1 MTIEEILHGES
12 RNVEFKE
19 CLPEKSIKYM
29 KSVVAFANGRG
40 GRIIFGVQDDTLE
53 IVGINKDEVFQTMD
67 MITNA
72 ISDSCEPM
80 IIPDITLQEVE
91 GKTLI
96 VVEILPGK
104 QCPYYIKS
112 KGMKEGTYIR
122 SDRTTRVAD
131 DFILQDLILEGR
143 NSSFDQLPARGE
155 KVTEEEVFSLCK
167 TMTKYA
173 MRRCVSEE
181 EKKMIRPLTKNQ
193 LISWKLLIEKDGEL
207 LPSNGFCL
215 LAGKTLPDVMS
226 GIQCGV
232 FKGTTRAI
240 FVNNQKFEGSLM
252 EQIDLAYE
260 FVLRMI
266 RVGAKIDGVVRQD
279 IYEFPISTI
288 REMIC
293 NAICHRNFLEPSY
306 VQVALYD
313 DRLEVTSPGMLSRD
327 ITIERM
333 KEGYSKIQN
342 RGIARAFE
350 YMKIIEGWG
359 SGIPRMIQE
368 CREYGLR
375 ELELIDMNGAF
386 RINMYRNTPISAD
399 QIANQTEKTDQ
410 IANQTKKTNQTAKS
424 SSHLTKQEK
433 EIIEILKQKSEYNQK
448 ELAKELGWTTSKV
461 KYHMTRLVEQ
471 GVLVRKGSNRKGS
484 WIVNK
489 N

>member
-1 MTIEEILHGES
+1 MTIDEILHGES

-40 GRIIFGVQDDTLE
+40 GKIIFGVQDKTLE

-80 IIPDITLQEVE
+80 IIPDISLQEIE

-131 DFILQDLILEGR
+131 EFTLQDLILEGR
-143 NSSFDQLPARGE
+143 NVSFDQLPVRGE
-155 KVTEEEVFSLCK
+155 SVTEEEINALCK
-167 TMTKYA
+167 TMTEYA
-173 MRRCVSEE
+173 MKKCRSEE
-181 EKKMIRPLTKNQ
+181 EKKMIRPLTRNQ
-193 LISWKLLIEKDGEL
+193 LISWKLLFEKDNEFI
-207 LPSNGFCL
+207 PSNGYCL
-215 LAGKTLPDVMS
+215 LAGRPLPDVMS
-226 GIQCGV
+226 GVQCGV
-232 FKGTTRAI
+232 FKGTNRAV
-240 FVNNQKFEGSLM
+240 FVNSQKFEGSLM
-252 EQIDLAYE
+252 EQIDSAYD

-279 IYEFPISTI
+279 VYEFPIGTI

-293 NAICHRNFLEPSY
+293 NAVCHRNFLEPSY

-313 DRLEVTSPGMLSRD
+313 NRLEVTSPGMLSRD

-333 KEGYSKIQN
+333 KEGYSKVQN

-368 CREYGLR
+368 CKEYGLK

-386 RINMYRNTPISAD
+386 KINMYRNSPIS
-399 QIANQTEKTDQ
+399 TDQ
-410 IANQTKKTNQTAKS
+410 TTDQTDQTNQKTNLTDQMNVIKNKKENLSEAEKQLVAMLRKKS
-424 SSHLTKQEK
+424 D
-433 EIIEILKQKSEYNQK
+433 YNQK

-461 KYHMTRLVEQ
+461 KYYMTRLVER
-471 GVLVRKGSNRKGS
+471 GILIRKGTNRKGS
-484 WIVNK
+484 WMIEDK
-489 N
+489 

>member
-1 MTIEEILHGES
+1 
-12 RNVEFKE
+12 
-19 CLPEKSIKYM
+19 M
-29 KSVVAFANGRG
+29 K
-40 GRIIFGVQDDTLE
+40 
-53 IVGINKDEVFQTMD
+53 
-67 MITNA
+67 
-72 ISDSCEPM
+72 
-80 IIPDITLQEVE
+80 
-91 GKTLI
+91 
-96 VVEILPGK
+96 
-104 QCPYYIKS
+104 
-112 KGMKEGTYIR
+112 
-122 SDRTTRVAD
+122 
-131 DFILQDLILEGR
+131 
-143 NSSFDQLPARGE
+143 
-155 KVTEEEVFSLCK
+155 
-167 TMTKYA
+167 
-173 MRRCVSEE
+173 
-181 EKKMIRPLTKNQ
+181 
-193 LISWKLLIEKDGEL
+193 
-207 LPSNGFCL
+207 
-215 LAGKTLPDVMS
+215 
-226 GIQCGV
+226 
-232 FKGTTRAI
+232 
-240 FVNNQKFEGSLM
+240 
-252 EQIDLAYE
+252 QIDLAYE

-313 DRLEVTSPGMLSRD
+313 DRLEITSPGMLSRD